1 MNEELVMVFTFFP
14 EFGKRE
20 EKGKKREES
29 TEERKKIAS
38 LR

>member
-1 MNEELVMVFTFFP
+1 MNDERVVVFTFFP
-14 EFGKRE
+14 EFGMRE